1 MTFDGVASGIIT
13 AGTLEKF
20 AEVHL
25 GSVDGS
31 PFVSEGKVH
40 FNDDG
45 LNTSVVDPAN
55 VGMHTDINLTASAFE
70 SYESPGA
77 ATVGVNLVRLVEI
90 LDLADSG
97 DLVSFDLDMETRKLH
112 FDLPGGA
119 SQTMRLID
127 PDAIRQEPD
136 PSDIDLPNTV
146 TLTGKQIDYVLS
158 VADLN
163 SDHVDVVF
171 DADAETVT
179 FDAQGDTDNGSVTYG
194 TPDDHEGPEDI
205 EAVEDTKSLF
215 SLDYLQ
221 GMTAAVPDDAT
232 VMFQFGDEFPTR
244 FSWATCEGD
253 LSVSSMLA
261 PRIQSR

>member
-1 MTFDGVASGIIT
+1 MSNAVASGIID

-45 LNTSVVDPAN
+45 FNTAVVDPAN
-55 VGMHTDINLTASAFE
+55 VGMHTDINLSASAFE
-70 SYESPGA
+70 SYEAPGA
-77 ATVGVNLVRLVEI
+77 ATVGMNLVRLMEI
-90 LDLADSG
+90 LDLVNSG
-97 DLVSFDLDMETRKLH
+97 GPVSFNLDMETRKIH

-127 PDAIRQEPD
+127 PDAIRKEPD
-136 PSDIDLPNTV
+136 PSDLDLPNTV

-163 SDHVDVVF
+163 SDHLDVIF
-171 DADAETVT
+171 DADDETVT
-179 FDAQGDTDNGSVTYG
+179 FDAEGDTDHGSVTY
-194 TPDDHEGPEDI
+194 TPDDVEDI
-205 EAVEDTKSLF
+205 HAAEDTQALF

-244 FSWATCEGD
+244 FSWATCEGG